1 MSTLSAAADHLRML
15 RLERDPKQDAL
26 YVRLA
31 FTYGIPV
38 DEIASISDLPL
49 QRVRAILDPNS
60 CARG

>member
-1 MSTLSAAADHLRML
+1 ML